1 MRLYLVGYM
10 GSGKSFW
17 GPRLA
22 EALGVGFVDLD
33 AAIEKV
39 SNKRI
44 PDIFREEGE
53 EVFRRLE
60 SQVLRSVAGS
70 GGEERAGAGL
80 DGLDSGTAAA
90 GSEGADSGAG
100 TAAAGSEVP
109 ESAGAGSGSGWAGV
123 VACGGGTPCRPEN
136 WEVMESTGRVVWL
149 RVDEGVLAERLA
161 GTGDGRPVLP
171 ANGRDGEA
179 LRAHMAERSACYR
192 RAHFVWE
199 NPSELNW
206 DRALRG
212 VRALLEE
219 GSAPGGD

>member
-1 MRLYLVGYM
+1 M

-33 AAIEKV
+33 AAIENA
-39 SNKRI
+39 SNRRI
-44 PDIFREEGE
+44 PEIFREEGE
-53 EVFRRLE
+53 EAFRRLE
-60 SQVLRSVAGS
+60 SQVLAELAAAGS
-70 GGEERAGAGL
+70 GGLASGSGL
-80 DGLDSGTAAA
+80 AAA
-90 GSEGADSGAG
+90 GLGGA
-100 TAAAGSEVP
+100 EWV
-109 ESAGAGSGSGWAGV
+109 GV

-171 ANGRDGEA
+171 ADGRDREA

-192 RAHFVWE
+192 RAHYVWE
-199 NPSELNW
+199 NPGERNW
-206 DRALRG
+206 DQALRG
-212 VRALLEE
+212 VRALLER
-219 GSAPGGD
+219 GSALGGDGVRP